1 MTDADRAKA
10 ARILIHIKRAAAKA
24 EKMILDLSREQPNFL
39 DELRRPQ

>member
-10 ARILIHIKRAAAKA
+10 AGILIHIKGAAAKI
-24 EKMILDLSREQPNFL
+24 EKMILDLSLKQPNFL